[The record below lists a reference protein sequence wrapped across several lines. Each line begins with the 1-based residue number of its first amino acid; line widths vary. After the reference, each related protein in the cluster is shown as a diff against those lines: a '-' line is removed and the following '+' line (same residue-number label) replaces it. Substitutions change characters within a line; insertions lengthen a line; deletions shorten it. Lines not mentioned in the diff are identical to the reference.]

1 MRIAYP
7 ERILLVTFSPILGRT
22 KLRKLLL
29 AGAAM
34 LGVTA
39 GGQNTACA
47 QTPPA
52 PQLAA
57 PQMQTLIPAY
67 SGKSANSNNNYQAAA
82 LPGSVAN
89 PTPGTMVVRLN
100 GVIRLET
107 TIEGSTGDKV
117 GGNKEAPYNIG
128 SFIRLY
134 PGVDAMATNGLRW
147 GAQAE
152 IRENFQGQGYIA
164 NGTAVGGNSVSGG
177 LTSTNA
183 QNSSSSTGASGLTSA
198 QTLYVR
204 RAFIYLAEDKIGIF
218 RLGQGDSVAG
228 IFDNGVTTFQ
238 NVGVGLWNGDAELA
252 INANTQPS
260 FPWLSQDGSDYGT
273 ERIVYLS
280 PQLAGVDFGISY
292 APNNGNLAADCSIA
306 GQGCAS
312 LSSSSQVNNSVSGT
326 PTDNFRF
333 RNQIQGGIRYQGTL
347 GPAAIYAFGDY
358 IGSGVVNYTGPP
370 VVGGVTPGVP
380 VGSKYDGKTQG
391 VNAGFVGAAVT
402 IGGFQFGGAWQGGT
416 YNGTMA
422 VVPQHGAAKANAY
435 LVGFKYTNGP
445 YSIGGAWYG
454 FDSQGATQLTGIS
467 QRHENAF
474 ALGGNWQITPG
485 LQAFFEGLYGT
496 RHQGD
501 YNFVTASVG
510 KGYNN
515 TRAEALLLGLIVS
528 W

>member
-1 MRIAYP
+1 
-7 ERILLVTFSPILGRT
+7 
-22 KLRKLLL
+22 LRKLLL

-47 QTPPA
+47 QASSA
-52 PQLAA
+52 PQLGT
-57 PQMQTLIPAY
+57 PQMRSLIPAY
-67 SGKSANSNNNYQAAA
+67 SGTSANSNNNYQAAA
-82 LPGSVAN
+82 LPGPVAN

-107 TIEGSTGDKV
+107 TIEGSPGDKV
-117 GGNKEAPYNIG
+117 GANKEAPYNMG

-134 PGVDAMATNGLRW
+134 PGVDAMATNGLRY

-152 IRENFQGQGYIA
+152 IRENFQGQGYTA
-164 NGTAVGGNSVSGG
+164 NGTAVNGTSVSGG
-177 LTSTNA
+177 LTATNA
-183 QNSSSSTGASGLTSA
+183 QNTSSSTGASGLTCA

-204 RAFIYLAEDKIGIF
+204 RAFVYVAQDHVGLF

-238 NVGVGLWNGDAELA
+238 NVGVGLWNGDAPLA
-252 INANTQPS
+252 ANANTQPT
-260 FPWLSQDGSDYGT
+260 FPWLSQDGADYGT

-280 PQLAGVDFGISY
+280 PQLTGVDFGISY
-292 APNNGNLAADCSIA
+292 APNNGNLEAGCAVA
-306 GQGCAS
+306 GQSCSS
-312 LSSSSQVNNSVSGT
+312 LSSSGQVNNSVSGT

-333 RNQIQGGIRYQGTL
+333 RNQIQGGIRYQGTV

-370 VVGGVTPGVP
+370 VVGDVTPGVP
-380 VGSKYDGKTQG
+380 AGSKYNGQTQG
-391 VNAGFVGAAVT
+391 VNAGFAGVAVKF
-402 IGGFQFGGAWQGGT
+402 GGFQFGGAWQGGR

-422 VVPQHGAAKANAY
+422 VVPRGAANANAY
-435 LVGFKYTNGP
+435 LVGFKYTTGP
-445 YSIGGAWYG
+445 YTIGAAWYG
-454 FDSQGATQLTGIS
+454 FDSQGAPQLTGIS

-474 ALGGNWQITPG
+474 AIGGNWQLAPG
-485 LQAFFEGLYGT
+485 LQPFFEYVYGT

-501 YNFVTASVG
+501 YDFVTASVG

-515 TRAEALLLGLIVS
+515 VKAQALLLGVIVS

>member
-1 MRIAYP
+1 M
-7 ERILLVTFSPILGRT
+7 
-22 KLRKLLL
+22 RKLLL
-29 AGAAM
+29 AGVAV

-47 QTPPA
+47 QASSAPP
-52 PQLAA
+52 LAT
-57 PQMQTLIPAY
+57 PQMRTLIPAY
-67 SGKSANSNNNYQAAA
+67 SGKSANSNNNYQPAAR
-82 LPGSVAN
+82 PGPVAN

-117 GGNKEAPYNIG
+117 GGNKEAPYNMG
-128 SFIRLY
+128 TFIRLY
-134 PGVDAMATNGLRW
+134 PGVDGMATNGLRW

-152 IRENFQGQGYIA
+152 IRENFLGQGFIA
-164 NGTAVGGNSVSGG
+164 NGTAVNGSSVSGG
-177 LTSTNA
+177 LTSINA
-183 QNSSSSTGASGLTSA
+183 PNSSSSTGASALSSA

-204 RAFIYLAEDKIGIF
+204 RAFIYVAQDHIGLF

-228 IFDNGVTTFQ
+228 IFDDGVTTFQ
-238 NVGVGLWNGDAELA
+238 NVGVGLWNGDAPLA
-252 INANTQPS
+252 PNANTQPS
-260 FPWLSQDGSDYGT
+260 FPWLSQDGSDYST

-280 PQLAGVDFGISY
+280 PQFAGVDFGISY
-292 APNNGNLAADCSIA
+292 APNNGNLEAGCPVA

-333 RNQIQGGIRYQGTL
+333 RNQIQGGIRYQGTV
-347 GPAAIYAFGDY
+347 GPAAIYVFGDY
-358 IGSGVVNYTGPP
+358 IGSGAVNYTGPP

-402 IGGFQFGGAWQGGT
+402 IGGFQFGGAWQGGA

-422 VVPQHGAAKANAY
+422 VVPQHGAAAANAY

-445 YSIGGAWYG
+445 YTIGGSWYG
-454 FDSQGATQLTGIS
+454 FDSQGATQLTGLS

-474 ALGGNWQITPG
+474 AVGGNWQITPG
-485 LQAFFEGLYGT
+485 LQAFFEYLYGT

-501 YNFVTASVG
+501 YNFVTASTG

-515 TRAEALLLGLIVS
+515 VKAQGLLLGLIVS